1 MQCII
6 CYEKKW
12 ILETEC
18 NHHICISCLFSLK
31 KDECP
36 YCRENLF
43 YTFPKNLKS
52 LLSINKNKKEI
63 MDIDNNEQF
72 PPLQR

>member
-31 KDECP
+31 KMNVHIVE
-36 YCRENLF
+36 
-43 YTFPKNLKS
+43 KNYSIHSQKILKVY
-52 LLSINKNKKEI
+52 
-63 MDIDNNEQF
+63 
-72 PPLQR
+72 